1 MNTFEDT
8 NLYTFKD
15 TNLYTFEDTNLC
27 SENRFTLTAP
37 NETARWWL
45 RGPSDL
51 TPDLTKVMYSKSY
64 KQIIDEMKMLTD
76 IANNIDKYSNIAIK
90 EKENNMYIEPG
101 YSIGVNAYTK
111 YFKNI
116 INIDIK
122 DVIVNNKVVKVIFI
136 DGTSETATCA
146 PEDDFDLE
154 IGITICIMKHIYCGS
169 GAYNKAIRK
178 AADIYYAKEEKKKAE
193 IAKKKEEKEARKR
206 KLEKHKKRLAKKREK
221 QIEIQKEA
229 YVRAMRE
236 LAKEDK
242 TKSKKN

>member
-1 MNTFEDT
+1 M
-8 NLYTFKD
+8 
-15 TNLYTFEDTNLC
+15 YTFENMNFC
-27 SENRFTLTAP
+27 SESENGLTFTVP
-37 NETARWWL
+37 NEATEWRL
-45 RGPSDL
+45 RNLSDL
-51 TPDLTKVMYSKSY
+51 TPDLTKVVYGKSY
-64 KQIIDEMKMLTD
+64 KQIIDEMKMLID
-76 IANNIDKYSNIAIK
+76 IANNIDKYSNITIK
-90 EKENNMYIEPG
+90 EKENDMYMEPG
-101 YSIGVNAYTK
+101 YFIGANAYAK
-111 YFKNI
+111 YFNATNI
-116 INIDIK
+116 SIK
-122 DVIVNNKVVKVIFI
+122 DVIVNNRIVKVIFW

-154 IGITICIMKHIYCGS
+154 MGITICIMKHIYGGS

-229 YVRAMRE
+229 YIRAMRE